1 MDIVQCYIRTAAFT
15 VACDKCFMSFQ
26 HFIAAP
32 DFFIKCQSD
41 GYALIRAYTADGNR
55 QLEVSADT
63 AEFLRVKL
71 HILPYFASV
80 KFYIRSGV
88 IVDVKYN
95 FSRFCTIFFIC

>member
-1 MDIVQCYIRTAAFT
+1 MLYLNSSVHCGLRQMLYVLSALYCSSR
-15 VACDKCFMSFQ
+15 
-26 HFIAAP
+26 
-32 DFFIKCQSD
+32 FFIKCQSD